1 MWKQDIPNMPKLTK
15 RVIDAAKP
23 DPEGHYFIWDEE
35 MPGFGI
41 RILKS
46 GRKTFQIQYR
56 KGGRSRRNSIGMYGT
71 VTPDQARKHAKELLG
86 RVAKGENPAEE
97 RAIHQGA
104 ATVADVCE
112 RFISE
117 YVPIHCKESTA
128 KEYRR
133 SVDLFIKPAFGT
145 RKVPDIIRSDIAK
158 LHHDLREKPYQANRT
173 LGVLSVLFNQCEI
186 WGLRPDGSN
195 PCRHV
200 KKYTE
205 KKRERFLSKEE
216 LKRLW
221 GTLEKCERD
230 GSESTSA
237 CNCFRLLIL
246 TGCRL
251 GEIQSLKWEYIREDG
266 ICLPDSKTGAKKI
279 YAGKEV
285 HELLATINP
294 RESNPYVIVG
304 KTKGHHLTDLQR
316 PWRRI
321 REKANLCDLR
331 IHDLR
336 HSYASFGLAN
346 GLSLAEI
353 GKLLGHSQIQTTARY
368 AHMAD
373 KIAAEA
379 AEKVS
384 LGISIITSGKDEF

>member
-1 MWKQDIPNMPKLTK
+1 MPKLTK

-23 DPEGHYFIWDEE
+23 DPDGHYFIWCEE

-41 RILKS
+41 RVLKS
-46 GRKTFQIQYR
+46 GKKTYQVQYR
-56 KGGRSRRNSIGMYGT
+56 KGGRTRRNSIGMHGT
-71 VTPDQARKHAKELLG
+71 VTPDQARKHAKDLLG

-97 RAIHQGA
+97 RAKHRGGSNVA
-104 ATVADVCE
+104 AACE
-112 RFISE
+112 RFMTE

-133 SVDLFIKPAFGT
+133 AVDLFIKPAIGT
-145 RKVPDIIRSDIAK
+145 RKIIDVERTDIAN
-158 LHHDLREKPYQANRT
+158 LHLKYRDKPYQANRT
-173 LGVLSVLFNQCEI
+173 LGVLSVIFNQCEI

-205 KKRERFLSKEE
+205 KKRERFLSEEE

-221 GTLEKCERD
+221 QTLDQCEKEGT
-230 GSESTSA
+230 ESTSA

-251 GEIQSLKWEYIREDG
+251 GEIQTLKWDYIKDDG
-266 ICLPDSKTGAKKI
+266 MHLPDSKTGAKKVYI
-279 YAGKEV
+279 GKEV
-285 HELLATINP
+285 HDLLSKIE
-294 RESNPYVIVG
+294 RIEDNPYVISG
-304 KTKGHHLTDLQR
+304 KIEGKHLTDLQH

-321 REKANLCDLR
+321 RDRAELGDLR

-336 HSYASFGLAN
+336 HSYASFGLAS

-353 GKLLGHSQIQTTARY
+353 GKLLGHSQVQTTARY
-368 AHMAD
+368 AHLAD
-373 KIAAEA
+373 EIATIAAERTTT
-379 AEKVS
+379 S
-384 LGISIITSGKDEF
+384 ISNFITQI